1 MVNSGWG
8 KKYYYE
14 TVATVLQIIV
24 FITVFIVFLVVCSYC
39 IGGNVAI
46 IVSLSYSYF
55 FFDILY

>member
-1 MVNSGWG
+1 MGG

-14 TVATVLQIIV
+14 TVPTVLQIIV